1 MLLPFES
8 SLSYI
13 LPLRE
18 RETRHE
24 PARCALKIHRQ
35 GETIM
40 AAGSAPALEPKNEKN
55 QTEQT
60 HLTEPN
66 SFREW
71 LVRKLDQIFEHN
83 HEHGTYPGF

>member
-1 MLLPFES
+1 
-8 SLSYI
+8 
-13 LPLRE
+13 
-18 RETRHE
+18 
-24 PARCALKIHRQ
+24 
-35 GETIM
+35 M

-60 HLTEPN
+60 HLTKPN